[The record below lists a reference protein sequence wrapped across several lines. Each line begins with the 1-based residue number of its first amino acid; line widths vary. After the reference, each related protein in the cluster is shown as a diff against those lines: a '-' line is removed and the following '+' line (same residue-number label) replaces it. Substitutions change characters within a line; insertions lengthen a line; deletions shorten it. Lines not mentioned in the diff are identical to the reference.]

1 GPDGPAMTERYLR
14 ATSLLLDDGPAIDAF
29 ALAGPSG
36 IVIATEES
44 TLVGVGV
51 ALSLPLTGGL
61 EDDLGIASAQRRLA
75 AIDTG
80 DRVQRTGSGVLAFGS
95 IPFDRSTPA
104 ALVVPE
110 LLYGRSADGAEWLT
124 LVTDGPGA
132 VSSPGWRAE
141 LLARSSSPDGV
152 TGADPTTGP
161 AGVQAG
167 GPARSSTSLSI
178 APPSGALPSEA
189 LPSIPPPV
197 ITPLASDR
205 WFVDA
210 VARAVG
216 DIRRG
221 DLRKVVLARQ
231 IELTFDS
238 PIDIPGL
245 LRRWRGVEPTA
256 TVFSMPVDGA
266 QFVGASPELLVARS
280 GPTVRCRPLAGTSSR
295 PPLSSTQEVSAY
307 EGSARKDPTQDVSAD
322 DDPAPI
328 EPSDIRTSTKDNSEH
343 RFVVEAIADALGP
356 VCEHLD
362 VPSSPDLIHFH
373 NVSHLGT
380 SISGTLSGA
389 SSSRPSVLE
398 LVAKLHPTP
407 AVGGVPRQR
416 ALEVIEELETGDR
429 AHYAGPVGWMDAA
442 GDGRWVVGIRAATIA
457 GHRAQL
463 AAGVG
468 IVEGSDPWSELR
480 ETNWKFTAVFDA
492 LAPGHRLVAGNS
504 RELRR
509 TMTVR
514 PERVDGS
521 PRRAG

>member
-1 GPDGPAMTERYLR
+1 MTERYLR

-36 IVIATEES
+36 IVIATEEL

-61 EDDLGIASAQRRLA
+61 DDDLGIASAQRRLA
-75 AIDTG
+75 AIDTD
-80 DRVQRTGSGVLAFGS
+80 DRVQRAGSGVLAFGS
-95 IPFDRSTPA
+95 IPFDRSAPA

-124 LVTDGPGA
+124 LVTDGSGA

-141 LLARSSSPDGV
+141 LLARSSFPDGV
-152 TGADPTTGP
+152 TGAGPTTGP
-161 AGVQAG
+161 AGVRAG
-167 GPARSSTSLSI
+167 GPARGSTSLSI
-178 APPSGALPSEA
+178 APPSGALPSGALPSGA

-280 GPTVRCRPLAGTSSR
+280 GPTVRCRPLAG
-295 PPLSSTQEVSAY
+295 
-307 EGSARKDPTQDVSAD
+307 
-322 DDPAPI
+322 
-328 EPSDIRTSTKDNSEH
+328 
-343 RFVVEAIADALGP
+343 
-356 VCEHLD
+356 
-362 VPSSPDLIHFH
+362 
-373 NVSHLGT
+373 
-380 SISGTLSGA
+380 
-389 SSSRPSVLE
+389 
-398 LVAKLHPTP
+398 
-407 AVGGVPRQR
+407 
-416 ALEVIEELETGDR
+416 
-429 AHYAGPVGWMDAA
+429 
-442 GDGRWVVGIRAATIA
+442 
-457 GHRAQL
+457 
-463 AAGVG
+463 
-468 IVEGSDPWSELR
+468 
-480 ETNWKFTAVFDA
+480 
-492 LAPGHRLVAGNS
+492 
-504 RELRR
+504 
-509 TMTVR
+509 
-514 PERVDGS
+514 
-521 PRRAG
+521 